1 MYTNEILARLQKG
14 EKANDIA
21 AELTASLNQAELEYK
36 RQCEEAYEE
45 NRVNEAINT
54 YTKDLTD
61 ATMTFWLTIDPDIDI
76 SRSEIEDMSRG
87 MAEDLAKEI
96 KSMRKIG
103 SLFKDIFPATPG
115 KESKD
120 KSADQKITD
129 FLRSIGL

>member
-1 MYTNEILARLQKG
+1 MYTNEILARLQNG

-36 RQCEEAYEE
+36 RQCEKANEE

-54 YTKDLTD
+54 YTKDLTN
-61 ATMTFWLTIDPDIDI
+61 ATMAFWLTIDPDIDI
-76 SRSEIEDMSRG
+76 SKSEIEDMSRA

-96 KSMRKIG
+96 KSMQKIG
-103 SLFKDIFPATPG
+103 SLFKDVFPATPEE
-115 KESKD
+115 ESKEKD
-120 KSADQKITD
+120 ADQKIVD